1 MPIAAQ
7 LHGLG
12 QGTVFPVTWLPTLDR
27 GKEAC
32 PSGREDSEGDGR
44 GLSCRAG
51 PGMLPLPLVGRR
63 KGAPRWVF
71 HGARSSR
78 RGLPPLQLRDRA
90 CGASPGEEWWSPLPG
105 SALSPACSHAAHP
118 GVPGSQEREKGFP
131 EVCEVGPGPAPPLRL
146 STRALQGCWGGEAG
160 CRKGGRSQEQ
170 ADVTRRSGGSQL
182 RPVPGEV
189 FPLAGSPQAGGLG
202 A

>member
-44 GLSCRAG
+44 GLSCGRGLGCYHFPWWAGGRVLPGGCFMG
-51 PGMLPLPLVGRR
+51 PGAQGEGFLPCSCAIEHVGPPQERNG
-63 KGAPRWVF
+63 GA
-71 HGARSSR
+71 
-78 RGLPPLQLRDRA
+78 L
-90 CGASPGEEWWSPLPG
+90 SPA

-146 STRALQGCWGGEAG
+146 STRALQGCWGGGAG
-160 CRKGGRSQEQ
+160 RRKGGRSQEQ